1 MFRLISFIFLFGS
14 ILHFPND
21 KNEQPIQTEDEA
33 IIIETNGEPKKHKEY
48 IETYYPAIKV
58 VQVYEKIFTGLAL
71 KAHPDKLQPI
81 GQLEFVK
88 NIHPVKTY
96 QLSPEL
102 KETMESIK
110 QESLE
115 NNTSYTG
122 KGVKIAVIDTGIDY
136 KHPDLKANY
145 KGGYDLVDL
154 DSDPM
159 ETGVKEGIPTSHGT
173 HVAGIIGA
181 NGHIKGVAPDADIY
195 AYRALGPGGV
205 GTSIQVIAA
214 IEHAIKDDV
223 DIINLSLGNTVNG
236 PDYPTSQA
244 VNKAVEL
251 GKLVVIANGNSGPQS
266 WTVGAPATA
275 SKAIAVGAYQPATK
289 TPYLYYWKE
298 KKTIPL
304 QLLLNSPP
312 WNLNKSYPVIH
323 TTLQEEIQLHGK
335 IALIPRGDRSFY
347 DLAKQAEQN
356 GAVAVLIYNNEPG
369 PFQGA
374 LQGNERINIPVASL
388 SQQIGEWLKETTTQ
402 DNLWLETQYQTYSEQ
417 ITPFSSRGPVTV
429 NWQIK
434 PNIVAPG
441 KGIVSTVP
449 NGYAAYDGTSMAAPF
464 ISGVLA
470 LMKEA
475 HPNWTN
481 EQIQNALLTNARP
494 LLTHRKR
501 HINPSLQGNG
511 LVQVDKAIDA
521 QTIIYEPYLAFG
533 KTDEPN
539 FRKQQTITIE
549 NKTNKPKTYSFII
562 PKKERGVRFQ
572 LPKAFTLQGGE
583 KKQLTLKLNLQSLLV
598 KEGIHEGYI
607 QLKEGEEIYHLPY
620 MFIHKTADY
629 PKTSGFEFTLKPFDT
644 DTFLYRLYV
653 TSKEVEEVNIT
664 LYDADSLIF
673 KQHLLTIK
681 PVRQG
686 INKGQLNRQKIKKP
700 GLYRALITL
709 RLTDGTYEN
718 SETEVYITP

>member
-21 KNEQPIQTEDEA
+21 KNEQPTQTEDEA

-58 VQVYEKIFTGLAL
+58 VQVYEKIFNGLAL
-71 KAHPDKLQPI
+71 KARPDKLQPI

-102 KETMESIK
+102 KETMVRIK

-115 NNTSYTG
+115 NNTAYTG
-122 KGVKIAVIDTGIDY
+122 KGVKVAVIDTGIDY

-159 ETGVKEGIPTSHGT
+159 ETRVKEGIPTSHGT

-181 NGHIKGVAPDADIY
+181 NGHLKGVAPDADIY

-275 SKAIAVGAYQPATK
+275 SKAIAVGAYQPPTK
-289 TPYLYYWKE
+289 TPYLYHWKE

-388 SQQIGEWLKETTTQ
+388 SKQIGEWLKETTTQ
-402 DNLWLETQYQTYSEQ
+402 DNTWLETQYQTYSEQ

-441 KGIVSTVP
+441 KGIVSTVS

-481 EQIQNALLTNARP
+481 EQLQNALLTNARP
-494 LLTHRKR
+494 LLTHQKR

-521 QTIIYEPYLAFG
+521 QTIIYQPYLTFG

-583 KKQLTLKLNLQSLLV
+583 KKQLTLKLNLQPLLV

-664 LYDADSLIF
+664 LYDADSLFF